1 MNDRERADERLERAL
16 RVVPRAQ
23 PATDLSARI
32 IAQLPQ
38 RRDARAQWLG
48 ALTLAAALC
57 GIVLAYQTAFDLD
70 ARGAFDLVAYYAAQ
84 PAIVA
89 TYPREAFGALAAAI
103 PWLTVAASVS
113 ALGVALILAHR
124 LTAKTR
130 VDFWQRA

>member
-1 MNDRERADERLERAL
+1 MNDSERTDERLERAL
-16 RVVPRAQ
+16 RAVPRAQ
-23 PATDLSARI
+23 PANDLSTRI

-38 RRDARAQWLG
+38 PRVAHARWFG

-70 ARGAFDLVAYYAAQ
+70 TRGAFDLMAYYAAQ

-103 PWLTVAASVS
+103 PWLTVAASAS
-113 ALGVALILAHR
+113 ALGVALILASR
-124 LTAKTR
+124 LTAKAR